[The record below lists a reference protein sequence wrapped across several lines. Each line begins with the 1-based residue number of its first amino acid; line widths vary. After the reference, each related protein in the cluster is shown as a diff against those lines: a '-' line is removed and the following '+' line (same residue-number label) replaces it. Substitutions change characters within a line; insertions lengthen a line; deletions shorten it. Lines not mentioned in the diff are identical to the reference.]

1 MKSVVLTIRR
11 FISVTVGSLLSSKSP
26 VPAKKGARYSARTAA
41 KQTVGAASPAVPK
54 NQWRAVSIA
63 PCSAPCAAAR
73 DVAGKRFLVGEV
85 PHIPLRD
92 CDSGEC
98 KCTYQHHEDRRDP
111 ENDRRQFEA
120 ATQTLLYGQV
130 ADDGC
135 RRRRRGRRKTD

>member
-1 MKSVVLTIRR
+1 MKGVVLTIRR
-11 FISVTVGSLLSSKSP
+11 FFSVTVGSLLSSSSP
-26 VPAKKGARYSARTAA
+26 VPAKRGARRPARTAA
-41 KQTVGAASPAVPK
+41 KQSVAAASPAVQK
-54 NQWRAVSIA
+54 NQWRAVSIT

-73 DVAGKRFLVGEV
+73 NVAGKRFLVGEV
-85 PHIPLRD
+85 PHLPLRD

-111 ENDRRQFEA
+111 GNDRRQFEA